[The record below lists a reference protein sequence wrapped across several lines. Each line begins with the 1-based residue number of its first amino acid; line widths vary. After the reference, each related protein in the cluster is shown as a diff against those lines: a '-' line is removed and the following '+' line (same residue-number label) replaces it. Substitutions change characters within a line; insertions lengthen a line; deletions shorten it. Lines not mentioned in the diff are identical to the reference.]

1 MSLPEGHRGS
11 DQAVLTVHAE
21 SVQPDHQET
30 PAGLGGKRRILEVLL
45 QLGLMRI
52 AVSLS
57 GLVRN
62 KVMAVYLKP
71 DGFGEFTQLVNIV
84 EVVNVFVQFGMLVSL
99 NRNTAAAS
107 GQAGRQ
113 RQLETANFVTISL
126 AVGSLSLI
134 LPLLLSSAGNTVLM
148 NLGVYPGFRQKMVLL
163 ALFLIAPIEALR
175 VNYISFL
182 SGLVDIKGISSKRSL
197 AVIASTAIAVPLIAV
212 FGITGA
218 CMQTAIASLF
228 LAVLLGSRCK
238 QQGYKPLALS
248 WHKDAAKTL
257 AYLGIA
263 SLLSG
268 FALNATDT
276 VIRAYLI
283 LHWGVAENGFY
294 QAAMSLS
301 GQVTAVILTSVGTYA
316 VGTLC
321 QTRDPKTLTVR
332 IEELLRVVLPVATI
346 SLGAVGLF
354 SRPLFSLLF
363 STQFHEGARFLPLLL
378 ASNYVQAAAWVV
390 GAPLLGC
397 GLVRTWTIIQL
408 VGAAIRYVAVDFL
421 SPALGPY
428 SVPAGLFAAMLFDLL
443 VNIAFC
449 RRPIGVYLRRRTM
462 VAMIF
467 GGVAVTTAASAGA
480 FGADWMT
487 CLASVA
493 LLCCVTVAMLWSETT
508 AAFKRVMLQYR
519 LV

>member
-1 MSLPEGHRGS
+1 
-11 DQAVLTVHAE
+11 
-21 SVQPDHQET
+21 
-30 PAGLGGKRRILEVLL
+30 
-45 QLGLMRI
+45 MRI

-197 AVIASTAIAVPLIAV
+197 AVIASTVIAVPLIAA
-212 FGITGA
+212 FGITGHS
-218 CMQTAIASLF
+218 CMYTAIASLF

-248 WHKDAAKTL
+248 WHKDTAKTL

-321 QTRDPKTLTVR
+321 QTRDPKN
-332 IEELLRVVLPVATI
+332 
-346 SLGAVGLF
+346 S
-354 SRPLFSLLF
+354 
-363 STQFHEGARFLPLLL
+363 
-378 ASNYVQAAAWVV
+378 
-390 GAPLLGC
+390 
-397 GLVRTWTIIQL
+397 
-408 VGAAIRYVAVDFL
+408 D
-421 SPALGPY
+421 
-428 SVPAGLFAAMLFDLL
+428 
-443 VNIAFC
+443 
-449 RRPIGVYLRRRTM
+449 
-462 VAMIF
+462 
-467 GGVAVTTAASAGA
+467 
-480 FGADWMT
+480 GAD
-487 CLASVA
+487 
-493 LLCCVTVAMLWSETT
+493 
-508 AAFKRVMLQYR
+508 
-519 LV
+519 